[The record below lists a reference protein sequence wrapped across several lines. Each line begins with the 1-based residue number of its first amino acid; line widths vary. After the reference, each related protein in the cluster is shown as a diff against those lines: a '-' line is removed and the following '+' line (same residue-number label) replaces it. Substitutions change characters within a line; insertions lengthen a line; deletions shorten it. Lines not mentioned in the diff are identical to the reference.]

1 MTSMAS
7 APHDQAASR
16 LARIDQRYTTSRK
29 ALVELLAS
37 LGRPVSIPDI
47 LVAGPSLP
55 QSSVYRNL
63 AVLEAA
69 GVARRVLGVDDF
81 ARYELAEDLTEHHHH
96 LVCTSCGGVTD
107 VQLSTRLE
115 RSMERAIQEIASDT
129 GFRPAGH
136 RLDLVGIC
144 AACD

>member
-1 MTSMAS
+1 MQLLERS
-7 APHDQAASR
+7 AVPLSVPEVRAA
-16 LARIDQRYTTSRK
+16 D
-29 ALVELLAS
+29 
-37 LGRPVSIPDI
+37 PD
-47 LVAGPSLP
+47 LP

-63 AVLEAA
+63 GVLETA

-96 LVCTSCGGVTD
+96 LVCTSCGAVTD
-107 VQLSTRLE
+107 VQLSTKLE

-136 RLDLVGIC
+136 RLDLVGLC
-144 AACD
+144 ATCD